1 VPSETPQTEAL
12 AMKDVLKIWKLATYA
27 PNDYEIVS
35 LNGRIANTRPTP
47 KEE

>member
-1 VPSETPQTEAL
+1 
-12 AMKDVLKIWKLATYA
+12 MKDIVKIWKLQTSA

-47 KEE
+47 KEGE